1 MYAVIS
7 TGGKQYRVS
16 KGDTIR
22 IEKLD
27 KKEGDKVLFDKV
39 LLISDK
45 GKVSIGKPFLEKG
58 KIEGVVKAQGRDEKI
73 SIIKFNRRKHFK
85 KQAGHRQ
92 SFTNVEITKKS
103 FFRNLNIFGE
113 ATKKPPFIH
122 PFCNCGFSSNLVTR
136 LFSISTSPNLAGGWT
151 AVIVDSFF
159 EFL

>member
-92 SFTNVEITKKS
+92 SFTNVEITKIAEGKYGS
-103 FFRNLNIFGE
+103 QESWWKHKKRQRFRI
-113 ATKKPPFIH
+113 KKAW
-122 PFCNCGFSSNLVTR
+122 C
-136 LFSISTSPNLAGGWT
+136 
-151 AVIVDSFF
+151 
-159 EFL
+159 

>member
-7 TGGKQYRVS
+7 TGGKQYRIS

-92 SFTNVEITKKS
+92 SFTNVEITKIAEGK
-103 FFRNLNIFGE
+103 
-113 ATKKPPFIH
+113 
-122 PFCNCGFSSNLVTR
+122 
-136 LFSISTSPNLAGGWT
+136 
-151 AVIVDSFF
+151 
-159 EFL
+159 